1 MGTIN
6 EVKRE
11 IESLTTKL
19 SSENAQQIFSTIIF
33 KKKVQE
39 GLIDVQEGR
48 VSDWKEFKEDMK
60 TWYKSK

>member
-1 MGTIN
+1 MGIIN
-6 EVKRE
+6 EVEKE

-39 GLIDVQEGR
+39 GLIDVQAGR
-48 VSDWKEFKEDMK
+48 VSDWKEFKEEMK
-60 TWYKSK
+60 TWYKLK

>member
-1 MGTIN
+1 MATIN
-6 EVKRE
+6 EVKKE
-11 IESLTTKL
+11 IESLTTTL

-39 GLIDVQEGR
+39 GLIDVQAGR
-48 VSDWKEFKEDMK
+48 VSDWKEFKEEMK